1 MKKNYLFTPGPTQV
15 PPEVLL
21 AEAQPAIHHRTP
33 QFSSLFKELS
43 EDLKYLFQTV
53 KGEVYTLSSSGTGG
67 MEACVANVMSRGE
80 KALVICCGKFGE
92 RWAEICSAFGVEAVL
107 VKVENGKAVD
117 PAVVEECLGKHDGI
131 KAVFA
136 TQSETST
143 GALNDIEAIAKIT
156 KRFGVLLIVDSITGI
171 GIHRFPF
178 DEWDIDIAVTGSQK
192 GCMLPPGL
200 AFVCVSP
207 NAWKA
212 IEASDLPKY
221 YWDFK
226 KMKKSLKDSTTAY
239 TPSVSLIVAMKKAL
253 DMIKEEGIENVWKR
267 HARLA
272 NATRE
277 GIKALGLELF
287 ADKDP
292 SNVVTSVKVPEGVDI
307 SAIIKKLRDGCGVT
321 FTGGQSE
328 LKGKIFRIGHIGYI
342 DDFDIIIAI
351 SAVEKGLF
359 ESGYPVDLGK
369 GIAAVQKALVGNG

>member
-67 MEACVANVMSRGE
+67 MEACVANVMSKGE

-92 RWAEICSAFGVEAVL
+92 RWGEICSVFGVETIL

-117 PAVVEECLGKHDGI
+117 PAVVESCLKKHDGI

-156 KRFGVLLIVDSITGI
+156 KGFGVLLIVDAITGI

-226 KMKKSLKDSTTAY
+226 KMRKSLKDSTTAY

-287 ADKDP
+287 AGKHP
-292 SNVVTSVKVPEGVDI
+292 SNVVTSVKVPDGVDI

-369 GIAAVQKALVGNG
+369 GIAAVQKVLVGNG

>member
-67 MEACVANVMSRGE
+67 MEACVANVMSKGE

-92 RWAEICSAFGVEAVL
+92 RWDEICSAFGVETIL

-117 PAVVEECLGKHDGI
+117 PAVVESCLDKHDGI

-156 KRFGVLLIVDSITGI
+156 KRFGKLLIVDSITGI

-207 NAWKA
+207 NAWEA

-267 HARLA
+267 HERLA

-287 ADKDP
+287 AGKYS
-292 SNVVTSVKVPEGVDI
+292 SNVVTSVKVPVGVDI

-342 DDFDIIIAI
+342 DDFDIITAI